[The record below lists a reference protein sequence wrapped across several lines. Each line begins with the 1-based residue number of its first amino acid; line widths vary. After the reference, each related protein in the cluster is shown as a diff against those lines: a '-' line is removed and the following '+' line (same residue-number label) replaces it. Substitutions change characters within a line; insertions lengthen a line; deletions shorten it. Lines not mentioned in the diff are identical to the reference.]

1 MPMFKLL
8 GALLIIGT
16 TTWAGFEASGKLTR
30 RPKQVRVI
38 KDSLQA
44 LDAEIMYSHT
54 PLREAAKKISSQM
67 PEPAA
72 SLYNIFSD
80 KLSRSDTTVKSAW
93 KESLDKIWNSTDMKT
108 EEYEILLQ
116 FGESLGR
123 HDRYTQQKQILLAVN
138 HLDREETDAR
148 EKQKK
153 YEKLTRSLGILS
165 GLLFIV
171 LLF

>member
-1 MPMFKLL
+1 MLKLL

-16 TTWAGFEASGKLTR
+16 TTWAGFEASSHFTR
-30 RPKQVRVI
+30 RPKQVRII

-54 PLREAAKKISSQM
+54 PLREAAKKISLQM

-72 SLYNIFSD
+72 RLYDLFSS
-80 KLSRSDTTVKSAW
+80 KLSQTDVTVKSAW
-93 KESLDKIWNSTDMKT
+93 KDSLDEIWKSTDMKD
-108 EEYEILLQ
+108 EEYEILIQ

-123 HDRYTQQKQILLAVN
+123 HDRYTQQKQILLTLT
-138 HLDREETDAR
+138 HLDREETEAR

-153 YEKLTRSLGILS
+153 YEKIMKSVGILS
-165 GLLFIV
+165 GMLFIILLF
-171 LLF
+171 